1 MAREAGTVEEPPGD
15 QAGPSGRAPGW
26 ADTSWAG
33 TAGNWATPVTC
44 RECGAESTEAAGAC
58 ARCGAP
64 LGLQP
69 PVAAAPPTAGPGI
82 PVPPMPWDPHYNW
95 APGQQ
100 PGPRSYRRQE
110 ALIAAGA
117 VGVVLLL
124 FVIAFLGVRTALRPA
139 ASGPAVSAPAA
150 TTPAASTPAAS
161 QLTWDQLQ
169 PGDCLA
175 GSNMGLGAGTPWP
188 DSVTQVACTQPHEA
202 EVFYAGSIYPHT
214 PAYPGE
220 KAVDSQ
226 AVARCTASF
235 ATYDGASES
244 ESLFSFAYIVDDAS
258 ADWSS
263 GGNYVACV
271 AFEPSSSDGPSGAT
285 PVNSSI
291 KGSKL

>member
-1 MAREAGTVEEPPGD
+1 MIAREAGTVEELPGD
-15 QAGPSGRAPGW
+15 QASPSGHA
-26 ADTSWAG
+26 AG
-33 TAGNWATPVTC
+33 RTDASWATPVTC
-44 RECGAESTEAAGAC
+44 RECGAESTEATGAC

-69 PVAAAPPTAGPGI
+69 PVGAAPPTGGPGL
-82 PVPPMPWDPHYNW
+82 PVPPLPWDPYYPW

-100 PGPRSYRRQE
+100 PSPRNYRRQA

-117 VGVVLLL
+117 GGVVL
-124 FVIAFLGVRTALRPA
+124 IALSAFTWVRASLTPPA
-139 ASGPAVSAPAA
+139 PTPAPTPAPAVSAPAA
-150 TTPAASTPAAS
+150 SSPTASTPTAS

-175 GSNMGLGAGTPWP
+175 GSNMGLGTGTPWP

-220 KAVDSQ
+220 KAVDDQ
-226 AVARCTASF
+226 AVARCTQSF

-244 ESLFSFAYIVDDAS
+244 ESAFSVTYIVDDAS

-263 GGNYVACV
+263 GGNYVTCV
-271 AFEPSSSDGPSGAT
+271 AYEPSSSGGLSGAT
-285 PVNSSI
+285 PVNYSI
-291 KGSKL
+291 KGTSD